1 MTARPVTEQRRGE
14 VAVGDVF
21 TLEAL
26 RIAHGGH
33 VIAHHAG
40 WTVFVRHGLPGELLR
55 VRVTEV
61 TRKILRAD
69 AIEVLR
75 PASGRIAP
83 ACPWSGPGGCGG
95 CDFQHVDL
103 AHQRALKTE
112 VLTTSLTRFGHIDAG
127 DPLLQA
133 VEVQELPGSPE
144 GHGWMSRVRWAS
156 DEHGTIGL
164 RRHRSHDVVPVDH
177 CLIAAADVA
186 VPDTA
191 PDAVSD
197 TTVHRHVRHRH
208 WRTPAESFWQ
218 VHPALP
224 EALVATVL
232 EFGRPKTGESW
243 WDLYAGVGLFAGFLG
258 EAVGRSGRVDAVE
271 QSGVAIA
278 GAQAAL
284 ADLPQV
290 DVHQADAASWV
301 GAAVPVRLDGVVLDP
316 PRSGAGQRLMAQITS
331 REPGRI
337 VYIACDPV
345 ALARDVLAA
354 AGEGYRLT
362 RLRAFD
368 AFPMTHH
375 FETVA
380 LLERDTDQPGDTATH
395 ALS

>member
-1 MTARPVTEQRRGE
+1 M
-14 VAVGDVF
+14 GDVF
-21 TLEAL
+21 IVEAL

-40 WTVFVRHGLPGELLR
+40 WTVFIRHGLPGELLR
-55 VRVTEV
+55 VRVSEV
-61 TRKILRAD
+61 SRKILRAD

-75 PASGRIAP
+75 PAPGRMAP
-83 ACPWSGPGGCGG
+83 ACRWSGPGGCGG

-103 AHQRALKTE
+103 AHQRELKTE
-112 VLTTSLTRFGHIDAG
+112 VLTTSLTRFGHIEGD
-127 DPLLQA
+127 DPLLQGA
-133 VEVQELPGSPE
+133 EVEELHGYPD

-164 RRHRSHDVVPVDH
+164 RRHRSHDVVPVDR

-186 VPDTA
+186 VPD
-191 PDAVSD
+191 AVSD
-197 TTVHRHVRHRH
+197 TSVDRHVRHRH
-208 WRTPAESFWQ
+208 WRTPADSFWQ

-224 EALVATVL
+224 DALVETVL
-232 EFGRPKTGESW
+232 DFGQPEEGEAW
-243 WDLYAGVGLFAGFLG
+243 WDLYAGVGLFAAFLG
-258 EAVGRSGRVDAVE
+258 EAVGRGGMVDAVE
-271 QSGVAIA
+271 QSGAAIA
-278 GAQAAL
+278 GAAEAL

-290 DVHQADAASWV
+290 AVHRADAATWV
-301 GAAVPVRLDGVVLDP
+301 KEAAPARLDGVVLDP
-316 PRSGAGQRLMAQITS
+316 PRSGAGQELMSDITS
-331 REPGRI
+331 KGPRRI

-345 ALARDVLAA
+345 ALARDVRAA
-354 AGEGYRLT
+354 AGAGYRLT

-380 LLERDTDQPGDTATH
+380 LLERDTDQPGGTVPH

>member
-1 MTARPVTEQRRGE
+1 MSDRPRGE
-14 VAVGDVF
+14 VAVGDVL
-21 TLEAL
+21 TVEAL

-40 WTVFVRHGLPGELLR
+40 WTVFVRHGLPGELLS

-61 TRKILRAD
+61 NRKILRAD

-75 PASGRIAP
+75 PAPGRTPP
-83 ACPWSGPGGCGG
+83 ACRWSGPGGCGG

-103 AHQRALKTE
+103 AHQRELKAE
-112 VLTTSLTRFGHIDAG
+112 VLTTSLTRFGHIETD

-133 VEVQELPGSPE
+133 VEVEELPGHPD

-156 DEHGTIGL
+156 DEHGNVGL
-164 RRHRSHDVVPVDH
+164 RRHRSHDLVSVDR

-186 VPDTA
+186 VPDS
-191 PDAVSD
+191 PSD
-197 TTVHRHVRHRH
+197 TTVDRHVRHRH
-208 WRTPAESFWQ
+208 WRTAADSFWQ

-224 EALVATVL
+224 DALVATVL
-232 EFGRPKTGESW
+232 EFGRPKAGESW
-243 WDLYAGVGLFAGFLG
+243 WDLYAGVGLFAAFLG
-258 EAVGRSGRVDAVE
+258 EAVGPGGTVDAVE
-271 QSGVAIA
+271 QSGAAIA
-278 GAQAAL
+278 GARTAL
-284 ADLPQV
+284 ADLPQI
-290 DVHQADAASWV
+290 DVHQADAAAWV
-301 GAAVPVRLDGVVLDP
+301 EAVLSAPLDGVVLDP
-316 PRSGAGQRLMAQITS
+316 PRSGAGQRLMGQITS
-331 REPGRI
+331 RSPGRI

-345 ALARDVLAA
+345 ALARDVRAA
-354 AGEGYRLT
+354 SHAGYRLT

-380 LLERDTDQPGDTATH
+380 LLERHADQPGSVPTH